1 MPLSLVSESQAESH
15 AESTCGAT
23 PVSKNETKKK
33 ENALQRKRCAAGEL
47 DRVEDVHIGLIRRVT
62 VLGAVSGKGV
72 SDGRKDV
79 EKPK

>member
-1 MPLSLVSESQAESH
+1 M
-15 AESTCGAT
+15 
-23 PVSKNETKKK
+23 
-33 ENALQRKRCAAGEL
+33 

-79 EKPK
+79 EKPKRVWHANGCAALGLE